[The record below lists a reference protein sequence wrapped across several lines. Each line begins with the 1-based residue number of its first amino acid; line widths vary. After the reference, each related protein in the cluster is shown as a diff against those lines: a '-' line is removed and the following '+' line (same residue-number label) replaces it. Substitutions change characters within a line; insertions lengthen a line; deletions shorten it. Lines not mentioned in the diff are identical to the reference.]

1 MQKKTILIVTSSF
14 PRWPNDTDPPFV
26 YDLARRITGS
36 YNIVVLAPHC
46 EGARRFER
54 LDEMDV
60 YRFRYGFPQFQQLAY
75 YGGILNNLR
84 RKPWLY
90 AIVPLFLFF
99 QFTATLKLIRKYRP
113 TVIHA
118 HWIIP
123 QGLIAALACRL
134 SHFPPRLMC
143 TAHGGDVYGLK
154 GTMMRRLRRFVLSR
168 ASLCTVVSEA
178 MRDDVVRQLNRPTRI
193 EVVPMGVD
201 LKQRFTPDDRRR
213 REKQLLFAGRLVT
226 KKGVEYL
233 IEAMPLIR
241 QAHADV
247 SLMIVGHGPEKDRLK
262 KLTRALQID
271 DCIDFRGGVPNDRL
285 PKYYQASSI
294 VIFPSVVDAQGDRE
308 GFGLVLVEA
317 LGCACAAVISDLP
330 AMRDIVTDG
339 LTGIIVPQKN
349 PEAIAAKV
357 IDLLNQPQRARE
369 LGRAGRQYVLQR
381 YDWDRIAKRYGKLID
396 STDVEGV

>member
-26 YDLARRITGS
+26 FDLARRITGS

-54 LDEMDV
+54 LDDMDV
-60 YRFRYGFPQFQQLAY
+60 YRFRYGFPTFQQLAY

-90 AIVPLFLFF
+90 AIVPFFLFF
-99 QFTATLKLIRKYRP
+99 QFVATLKLIRKYRP
-113 TVIHA
+113 AVIHA

-134 SHFPPRLMC
+134 IQQHAPRLMC

-154 GTMMRRLRRFVLSR
+154 GPMMRRLRRFALAR

-178 MRDDVVRQLNRPTRI
+178 MRADVLTQLKKPARI

-201 LKQRFTPDDRRR
+201 LKQRFIPGRNRR
-213 REKQLLFAGRLVT
+213 REKQLLFAGRLVA
-226 KKGVEYL
+226 KKGVEFL
-233 IEAMPLIR
+233 LQAMPRIR
-241 QAHADV
+241 QAHPDV
-247 SLMIVGHGPEKDRLK
+247 FLLIVGHGPEKDRLEN
-262 KLTRALQID
+262 LARELQID
-271 DCIDFRGGVPNDRL
+271 DCVEFRGGVPNDRL
-285 PKYYQASSI
+285 PRSYQTSSI

-339 LTGIIVPQKN
+339 RTGIIVPQKA
-349 PEAIAAKV
+349 PDAIAQKV
-357 IDLLNQPQRARE
+357 IELLNQPQRARE
-369 LGRAGRQYVLQR
+369 LGRAGRQYVLDR
-381 YDWDRIAKRYGKLID
+381 FDWDRIAQRYEELIA
-396 STDVEGV
+396 SAHAG

>member
-36 YNIVVLAPHC
+36 CHIVVLAPHC

-54 LDEMDV
+54 LDDMDV
-60 YRFRYGFPQFQQLAY
+60 YRFRYGFPKFQQLAY

-90 AIVPLFLFF
+90 AIVPFFLFF
-99 QFTATLKLIRKYRP
+99 QFVATLKLIRKYRP
-113 TVIHA
+113 AVIHA

-134 SHFPPRLMC
+134 SPFPPRLMC

-178 MRDDVVRQLNRPTRI
+178 MRDDVRRQLKKPARI

-201 LKQRFTPDDRRR
+201 LKQRFTPGHIRR
-213 REKQLLFAGRLVT
+213 REKQLLFAGRLVA
-226 KKGVEYL
+226 KKGVEFL
-233 IEAMPLIR
+233 LQAMPRIR
-241 QAHADV
+241 QAHPDV
-247 SLMIVGHGPEKDRLK
+247 ALLIVGHGPEKDRLEN
-262 KLTRALQID
+262 LTHALQMD
-271 DCIDFRGGVPNDRL
+271 AYVEFRGGVPNDKL
-285 PKYYQASSI
+285 PRYYQTSSI

-317 LGCACAAVISDLP
+317 LGCGCAAVISDLP

-349 PEAIAAKV
+349 PDAIAAKV
-357 IDLLNQPQRARE
+357 IDLLNRPERVRE
-369 LGRAGRQYVLQR
+369 LGRSGRQYVLQR
-381 YDWDRIAKRYGKLID
+381 YDWDRIARRYGKLID
-396 STDVEGV
+396 STDV